1 VAIVG
6 AIAAISSHAGK
17 NLMCPPGAGPPN
29 FHSLR
34 NASLSLPQA
43 IRSRPVYPY
52 SIIPG
57 GVRSASELEQ
67 KIQRDPLVAAQYSD
81 FDVQEARVV
90 TLEKPE
96 MVYVSYRLDD
106 RIFWTS
112 HMLTLHPGETLLTD
126 GSHFARTRCGNR
138 LSKQPHAQVSKF
150 EPPPEAFNKVLPP
163 ASAAVAN
170 AAARVDPASMVPQSV
185 SSLPVTPA
193 SFLPSPQTPAGPA
206 PAVLIGFPTP
216 PINRIAPV
224 ATCNEKNP
232 PPGGCPKTNC
242 TTEHPCPPPPP
253 VEATPEPGTIV
264 LFVTGVLAAIGISR
278 WKGQRHAV

>member
-1 VAIVG
+1 
-6 AIAAISSHAGK
+6 
-17 NLMCPPGAGPPN
+17 MCPPGAAPAN
-29 FHSLR
+29 SDYLR
-34 NASLSLPQA
+34 NTSLSLPQA

-57 GVRSASELEQ
+57 GVRSARELEQ
-67 KIQRDPLVAAQYSD
+67 EIQRDPLVAAQYSD
-81 FDVQEARVV
+81 FYVHDARVV
-90 TLEKPE
+90 TIEKPE

-126 GSHFARTRCGNR
+126 GTHFARTRCGNR
-138 LSKQPHAQVSKF
+138 LSKQPHAQVSRF

-163 ASAAVAN
+163 AATAIAN
-170 AAARVDPASMVPQSV
+170 AAARAAPVGMVPQTV
-185 SSLPVTPA
+185 SSLPVSPA

-224 ATCNEKNP
+224 VTCNEKNP
-232 PPGGCPKTNC
+232 PPGGCPKTRC
-242 TTEHPCPPPPP
+242 TTAHPCPPPPP
-253 VEATPEPGTIV
+253 VEPTPEPGTLV
-264 LFVTGVLAAIGISR
+264 LFATGLLAAIGISYR
-278 WKGQRHAV
+278 RRQRPTV